1 MAGKVRTLVAYSIG
15 GLLVFVA
22 ASSITA
28 QVVLLPR
35 ARAAVE
41 KDLRAIYDPAEL
53 RVSWGSRPFVL
64 DIATSRLPWMR
75 VEMES
80 VDSGQ
85 TASAADRFITSV
97 RLSSVGLELSNVHFD
112 RRKVLGGVT
121 AFEAETGEMKAVL
134 DEAELNKFLKAEGYS
149 LTVTIM
155 PGEISATADVLGE
168 SNKLLQISAKAALE
182 LTGTSIALVPHSID
196 QKGVEARSARLALEA
211 VVPVPPVAGIRAT
224 SIETLQGA
232 LVLKAPVTRLYG
244 VPEEY
249 TPQTEGTPGADHGDV
264 VATPTLPASTAS
276 PSPTR
281 PSPSPTRTSATRSPT
296 PTARRTQSPT
306 PTRSPR

>member
-1 MAGKVRTLVAYSIG
+1 MAEKVRTVVAYVIG
-15 GLLVFVA
+15 ALLVFVA

-53 RVSWGSRPFVL
+53 RVAWGSRPFVL
-64 DIATSRLPWMR
+64 DIATSRLPSMR
-75 VEMES
+75 VEMKS

-97 RLSSVGLELSNVHFD
+97 RLSSVSFELSNVHFA
-112 RRKVLGGVT
+112 RRKVLGGIS

-134 DEAELNKFLKAEGYS
+134 EEGELNKFLEAEGYS
-149 LTVTIM
+149 VTVTIT
-155 PGEISATADVLGE
+155 PGEVSATADVLGE
-168 SNKLLQISAKAALE
+168 GNKVLQISARASLE
-182 LTGTSIALVPHSID
+182 LTGTSIALVPDSID
-196 QKGVEARSARLALEA
+196 QKGVETRSARLALEA

-224 SIETLQGA
+224 SIETAQGA
-232 LVLKAPVTRLYG
+232 LVLRAPVTRLYG
-244 VPEEY
+244 IPEESSS
-249 TPQTEGTPGADHGDV
+249 PTEGAPGADQSAA
-264 VATPTLPASTAS
+264 VATPTVPPGTAS

-296 PTARRTQSPT
+296 PTTRRTQNPS
-306 PTRSPR
+306 PTRSAR